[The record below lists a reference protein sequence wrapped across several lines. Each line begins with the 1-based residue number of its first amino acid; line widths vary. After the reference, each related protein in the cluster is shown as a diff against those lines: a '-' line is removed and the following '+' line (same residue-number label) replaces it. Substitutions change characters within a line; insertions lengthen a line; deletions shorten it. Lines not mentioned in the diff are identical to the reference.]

1 MRTPRCIAR
10 VACAMWVA
18 LWGVCLP
25 VGEGEAGLRASPR
38 ITRPPT
44 TVTAPAPMIQAFDF
58 VAHASEAE
66 WRNDRGERLPFPGA
80 ESDARGFVVVKSAT
94 LEDGQTYQDVLL
106 THPRWAADGR
116 IEGRYRLKPAPG
128 RWFNAKVGFLDG
140 AAGTDGVTF
149 EVLWWLGGTGQ
160 TLAEVR
166 DLSEGSLRR
175 IAVDLGQFAGR
186 EGELE
191 LRVEAGSSS
200 ARDWAVWVQPRIS
213 GQEEGRVTV
222 ADVVVR
228 GPRDGDKD
236 GIPDDE
242 EHWLLQRY
250 SPYYKFSK
258 EGDTDEPYR
267 PVDAMWF
274 IRHSTLR
281 TRPDGEVAVPRG
293 TLAANP
299 KSLLEVSRGGPNLS
313 SLAEWTRGTAY
324 TLDLADDYRAGLHRG
339 DGLDWDEIQRRGNV
353 GLYGHV
359 APYGTYYKIEY
370 YQCFG
375 MTADLHEGGWE
386 VPVQLVYD
394 PAEARVLRV
403 LHYGRGREISFHLRR
418 ESRPVLVD
426 LDQDWEKET
435 AEYNV
440 GYESDEEV
448 VLGLGRP
455 DVYWYGDRDGRA
467 SQTILRFRQDPSTG
481 EYTHPIVYVEP
492 GGHGMY
498 PGEGY
503 RCQVRTFPIPLRTP
517 ASNGRSYSFLTKNIP
532 NLGEADSPASDE
544 AAIILLFNGRWGN
557 GGEDA
562 SPRGPSLTWPWHW
575 PLDSRIRWAIRR
587 DGRDSDLEKP
597 RCLGQHWPAV
607 AEQSHWTMFLDWD
620 SLGAGRVG
628 VLIARDGLDEM
639 GVLSYRG
646 DRSWRPIAA
655 RGNFQEGDRVGAGDV
670 DGDGEDDVVYAKY
683 GSDEIC
689 WGDSRFEAVGGF
701 GKWDGL
707 AVADLDGLPDRR
719 AEIIHI
725 GRNNET
731 RVHAGTGRLL
741 GTFRANFEEGDA
753 ACAGDIDGDGKAEV
767 LVGDFSHNIINAY
780 NMAGARVA
788 GFSLPEFE
796 KWDGL
801 AAADLNGD
809 GICEIIHAARRDAA
823 VVYDRTGRELVRFFI
838 PFAAGDAL
846 AAGDVDGDGRGE
858 IVFADGD
865 CWVKVFSLPA
875 EMF

>member
-1 MRTPRCIAR
+1 
-10 VACAMWVA
+10 
-18 LWGVCLP
+18 
-25 VGEGEAGLRASPR
+25 
-38 ITRPPT
+38 
-44 TVTAPAPMIQAFDF
+44 MIQTYDF
-58 VAHASEAE
+58 AARASEAV

-80 ESDARGFVVVKSAT
+80 ESDARGFVVVKSGK

-106 THPRWAADGR
+106 THPRWDANGH
-116 IEGRYRLKPAPG
+116 IQGRYRIRPATG

-140 AAGTDGVTF
+140 AVGTDGVTF
-149 EVLWWLGGTGQ
+149 KVLWWFGGTGQ

-175 IAVDLGQFAGR
+175 IAVDLGRFAGR

-222 ADVVVR
+222 AEAVER
-228 GPRDGDKD
+228 RPRDDDKD
-236 GIPDDE
+236 GIPDDD
-242 EHWLLQRY
+242 EHRLLQRY

-258 EGDTDEPYR
+258 VGDADEPYR

-281 TRPDGEVAVPRG
+281 TRPDGEVAIPRE

-313 SLAEWTRGTAY
+313 SLSEWQRGTAY
-324 TLDLADDYRAGLHRG
+324 TLDLDDNYRAGLHQG
-339 DGLDWDEIQRRGNV
+339 DGLGWDEIQRRGNV

-359 APYGTYYKIEY
+359 APYGPYYKIEY

-386 VPVQLVYD
+386 VPLQLIYD

-403 LHYGRGREISFHLRR
+403 LHYGRGREISFNLHS
-418 ESRPVLVD
+418 ESRPELVD
-426 LDQDWEKET
+426 LDQDWEEET
-435 AEYNV
+435 AEHNV
-440 GYESDEEV
+440 GYEPGEEV
-448 VLGLGRP
+448 VLGRGRP
-455 DVYWYGDRDGRA
+455 DVYTSGDRDRNA
-467 SQTILRFRQDPSTG
+467 SQLILRFRQDPSTG
-481 EYTHPIVYVEP
+481 EYTHAIVYVEP

-498 PGEGY
+498 PAEGY
-503 RCQVRTFPIPLRTP
+503 RYEITGFMNIRTP
-517 ASNGRSYSFLTKNIP
+517 ASNGGSYSFLTKNIP
-532 NLGEADSPASDE
+532 NLGEVDNPASDE

-557 GGEDA
+557 GGHEA
-562 SPRGPSLTWPWHW
+562 SPRGPALTWPWHW
-575 PLDSRIRWAIRR
+575 PLDSRIRWALRR
-587 DGRDSDLEKP
+587 DGREGDFEKP

-607 AEQSHWTMFLDWD
+607 AEQSHEHVFFDWD
-620 SLGAGRVG
+620 CLGAGRVG
-628 VLIARDGLDEM
+628 VLAATEGSEDLR
-639 GVLSYRG
+639 VRSYREG
-646 DRSWRPIAA
+646 HSSSIITTRSQ
-655 RGNFQEGDRVGAGDV
+655 FQEGDRLGAGDV

-683 GSDEIC
+683 RNDEIC

-707 AVADLDGLPDRR
+707 VVADLDGLPDRR
-719 AEIIHI
+719 AEIVQV
-725 GRNNET
+725 GRNNDT
-731 RVHAGTGRLL
+731 RVYAGTARLL
-741 GTFRANFEEGDA
+741 GTFRVNFEEGDA
-753 ACAGDIDGDGKAEV
+753 ACAGDINGDGKAEL
-767 LVGDFSHNIINAY
+767 LVGDFSHNTVNAY
-780 NMAGARVA
+780 NVAGARVA

-801 AAADLNGD
+801 ASADLNGD
-809 GICEIIHAARRDAA
+809 GVCEIIHGARSDAV
-823 VVYDRTGRELVRFFI
+823 VVYDRTGRELVRFSI

-846 AAGDVDGDGRGE
+846 AAADVDGDGRGE

-865 CWVKVFSLPA
+865 WWLKVFSLPA
-875 EMF
+875 EAF